1 MTSSCGTNLNFTCV
15 GLGFIKPCMCPKIY
29 KPVCGKDGKTYSNS
43 CGAQCKNVEYT
54 DGRCE
59 DLTVLKKVNW
69 KMMMSETERKQVVK
83 VGTTVVFTWTGG
95 IHNVFLFPDEIAY
108 DSCDF
113 SKADR
118 LSSMSGFKY
127 KASTV
132 GTFYFGCEGGSHC
145 VRNQKL
151 SLTVVGV

>member
-59 DLTVLKKVNW
+59 D
-69 KMMMSETERKQVVK
+69 
-83 VGTTVVFTWTGG
+83 TG
-95 IHNVFLFPDEIAY
+95 N
-108 DSCDF
+108 
-113 SKADR
+113 
-118 LSSMSGFKY
+118 
-127 KASTV
+127 
-132 GTFYFGCEGGSHC
+132 GGSGPSGSACMYDRIMFACTHAAAHVDGMCTCSQGRC
-145 VRNQKL
+145 VWRR
-151 SLTVVGV
+151 